1 VAREFFAPGPDQ
13 EQALGFRRYAL
24 ELPGETVTVLG
35 HPGYVG
41 CAVGFV
47 PGRDIALALA
57 SNRLLAE
64 GAPTPTDALWADLLQ
79 AVSHRS
85 RTA

>member
-1 VAREFFAPGPDQ
+1 RAAGPDQ

-24 ELPGETVTVLG
+24 ELPGATVTVLG

-57 SNRLLAE
+57 SNRLLVE
-64 GAPTPTDALWADLLQ
+64 GTPTPTGDLWTALLQ
-79 AVSHRS
+79 DIAHRTG
-85 RTA
+85 TA